1 MIIQI
6 ADFIESPTTQ
16 AIARLLAVLLDIGGG
31 TYFCLLGFGVIKP
44 KRNLEQGQ
52 RILKK
57 YGLFFRLVGLMLV
70 FRGLVGLSKLI

>member
-16 AIARLLAVLLDIGGG
+16 AIARLLAILLDIGGG
-31 TYFCLLGFGVIKP
+31 VYFCLLGFGVIKP
-44 KRNLEQGQ
+44 KRNMEQGT

-57 YGLFFRLVGLMLV
+57 YDIFFRAVGLMLV
-70 FRGLVGLSKLI
+70 IRGLVGLFKLI